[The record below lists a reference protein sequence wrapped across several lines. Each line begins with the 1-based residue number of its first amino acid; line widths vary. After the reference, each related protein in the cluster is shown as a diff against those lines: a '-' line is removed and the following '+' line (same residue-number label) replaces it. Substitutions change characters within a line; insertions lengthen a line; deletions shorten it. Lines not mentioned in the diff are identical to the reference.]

1 VANVI
6 VTEGDVLKVVSD
18 LLVKLGVE
26 PELITGSAVLGR
38 DLELDSTDA
47 VEVGLEIKRR
57 FDVNVKVQ
65 VKGGETIDD
74 LIEVVL
80 AECRKTDGE

>member
-1 VANVI
+1 MI

>member
-1 VANVI
+1 MV
-6 VTEGDVLKVVSD
+6 VTEGDVLTVVSD

-26 PELITGSAVLGR
+26 PELITGPAVLGR

-74 LIEVVL
+74 LIEAVL
-80 AECRKTDGE
+80 AECRNADAG